1 MRKVSYSCITKV
13 RLVDYFSQKF
23 GFSVFISNFPNRSF
37 QLSIF
42 SALIV
47 LFFFSLP
54 SRVWSQEY
62 KPRAVV
68 MGLNMS
74 PTPEFSEQIL
84 LHNLRKEL
92 ARTYDFSDQSSFEQV
107 LQKIRQ
113 STNKQSCLHLKCIL
127 KILKIFPQTSLFL
140 LKSIPKETRL
150 TLVLIGE
157 NRKWRVKHEACLECR
172 LTQQDMLK
180 SIVLRME
187 SYTVHPTA
195 MLDLKPEQ
203 PSKSSSPEYSLKKEE
218 SDQKIKTEVTNFA
231 PEPKINESKI
241 IPTRKA
247 MLPLE
252 LLKFKIAQRRYNQL
266 IWKNIKKDLM
276 FFRQKHRNRSSSNLK
291 TRLRLQIDQFGK
303 VIEQRLLKTSGSQKF
318 DKIIMDSVDQL
329 KLPPPMELLIRH
341 PPYVVTILI
350 QP

>member
-1 MRKVSYSCITKV
+1 
-13 RLVDYFSQKF
+13 
-23 GFSVFISNFPNRSF
+23 VFIAHYPNPSF
-37 QLSIF
+37 RLSIYTVLALCIF
-42 SALIV
+42 FLQTHSAWPRDI
-47 LFFFSLP
+47 LP
-54 SRVWSQEY
+54 N
-62 KPRAVV
+62 AVV
-68 MGLNMS
+68 MGLS
-74 PTPEFSEQIL
+74 DGSAPDVSEQIL

-92 ARTYDFSDQSSFEQV
+92 ALTYDFSDQSSFEQA
-107 LQKIRQ
+107 LQKRRQ
-113 STNKQSCLHLKCIL
+113 STNKQSCLQLKCIL
-127 KILKIFPQTSLFL
+127 KILKNYPQTSLFL
-140 LKSIPKETRL
+140 LKSIPSETRL

-180 SIVLRME
+180 SIVLRMG
-187 SYTVHPTA
+187 SYSVHPTA
-195 MLDLKPEQ
+195 VLDLKPEQ
-203 PSKSSSPEYSLKKEE
+203 PSKSASPEYSLKKEE
-218 SDQKIKTEVTNFA
+218 PDQKIETEAANLI
-231 PEPKINESKI
+231 PEPKISESEI
-241 IPTRKA
+241 VPARKA

-276 FFRQKHRNRSSSNLK
+276 FFRQKHRNRSSRNLK

-303 VIEQRLLKTSGSQKF
+303 VIERRLLKTSGSQKF
-318 DKIIMDSVDQL
+318 DKIIMNSVDKL

>member
-1 MRKVSYSCITKV
+1 
-13 RLVDYFSQKF
+13 
-23 GFSVFISNFPNRSF
+23 VFISNFPNRSF

-150 TLVLIGE
+150 TLVLIGK

-195 MLDLKPEQ
+195 LLDLKPEQ

-218 SDQKIKTEVTNFA
+218 SDQKIKTEVINLT
-231 PEPKINESKI
+231 PEPKISESKI
-241 IPTRKA
+241 VPARKA

>member
-1 MRKVSYSCITKV
+1 
-13 RLVDYFSQKF
+13 
-23 GFSVFISNFPNRSF
+23 VFIAHYPNPSF
-37 QLSIF
+37 RFSIYTVLALCIF
-42 SALIV
+42 FLQTHSAWPRDI
-47 LFFFSLP
+47 LP
-54 SRVWSQEY
+54 H
-62 KPRAVV
+62 AVV
-68 MGLNMS
+68 LGLS
-74 PTPEFSEQIL
+74 DGSAPDVSEQIL

-92 ARTYDFSDQSSFEQV
+92 ARTYDFSDQSSFEQA
-107 LQKIRQ
+107 LQKLRQ
-113 STNKQSCLHLKCIL
+113 STNKQSCLQLKCIL
-127 KILKIFPQTSLFL
+127 KILKNFPQTSLFL
-140 LKSIPKETRL
+140 LKSIPRETRL

-180 SIVLRME
+180 SIVLRMS
-187 SYTVHPTA
+187 SYSVHPTA
-195 MLDLKPEQ
+195 VLDLKPEQ

-218 SDQKIKTEVTNFA
+218 PDQKIETEVTYLI
-231 PEPKINESKI
+231 PEPKISESEI
-241 IPTRKA
+241 VPARKG

-276 FFRQKHRNRSSSNLK
+276 FFRQKHRNRSSRNLK

-303 VIEQRLLKTSGSQKF
+303 VIERRLLKTSGSQKF

>member
-1 MRKVSYSCITKV
+1 MFIAHYPNPSFRFSIYTVLALCIFFLQTH
-13 RLVDYFSQKF
+13 
-23 GFSVFISNFPNRSF
+23 
-37 QLSIF
+37 
-42 SALIV
+42 SAWPRDI
-47 LFFFSLP
+47 LP
-54 SRVWSQEY
+54 H
-62 KPRAVV
+62 AVV
-68 MGLNMS
+68 FGLS
-74 PTPEFSEQIL
+74 DGSAPDVSEQIL

-92 ARTYDFSDQSSFEQV
+92 ARTYDFSDQSSFEQA
-107 LQKIRQ
+107 LQKLRQ
-113 STNKQSCLHLKCIL
+113 STNKQSCLQLKCIL
-127 KILKIFPQTSLFL
+127 KILKNFQQTSLFL
-140 LKSIPKETRL
+140 LKSIARETRL

-187 SYTVHPTA
+187 SYSVHPTA

-203 PSKSSSPEYSLKKEE
+203 PSKSSSQEYSLKKEE
-218 SDQKIKTEVTNFA
+218 SDQKIKTEVTNLA
-231 PEPKINESKI
+231 PEPKISESKI
-241 IPTRKA
+241 VPARKA

-276 FFRQKHRNRSSSNLK
+276 FFRQKHRNRSSRNLK

-303 VIEQRLLKTSGSQKF
+303 VIERRLLKTSGSQKF

>member
-1 MRKVSYSCITKV
+1 MFIAHYPNPSFRFSIYTVLALCIFFLQTH
-13 RLVDYFSQKF
+13 
-23 GFSVFISNFPNRSF
+23 
-37 QLSIF
+37 
-42 SALIV
+42 SAWPRDI
-47 LFFFSLP
+47 LP
-54 SRVWSQEY
+54 H
-62 KPRAVV
+62 AVV
-68 MGLNMS
+68 LGLS
-74 PTPEFSEQIL
+74 DGSAPDVSEQIL

-92 ARTYDFSDQSSFEQV
+92 ARTYDFSDQSSFEQA
-107 LQKIRQ
+107 LQKLRQ
-113 STNKQSCLHLKCIL
+113 STNKQSCLQLKCIL
-127 KILKIFPQTSLFL
+127 KILKNYPQTSLFL
-140 LKSIPKETRL
+140 LKSIPSETRL

-180 SIVLRME
+180 SIVLRMG
-187 SYTVHPTA
+187 SYSVHPTA
-195 MLDLKPEQ
+195 VLDLKPEK
-203 PSKSSSPEYSLKKEE
+203 PSESSSPEYSLKKEE
-218 SDQKIKTEVTNFA
+218 SDQKIETEVTNLI
-231 PEPKINESKI
+231 PEPKISESEI
-241 IPTRKA
+241 VPPRKA

-303 VIEQRLLKTSGSQKF
+303 VIERRLLKTSGSQKF

>member
-150 TLVLIGE
+150 TLVLIGK

-218 SDQKIKTEVTNFA
+218 SDQKIKTKVINLT
-231 PEPKINESKI
+231 PEPKISESKI
-241 IPTRKA
+241 VPARKA

-303 VIEQRLLKTSGSQKF
+303 VIERRLLKTSGSQKF

>member
-1 MRKVSYSCITKV
+1 MFITHYPNPSFRFSIYTVLALCIFFLQTH
-13 RLVDYFSQKF
+13 
-23 GFSVFISNFPNRSF
+23 
-37 QLSIF
+37 
-42 SALIV
+42 SAWPRDI
-47 LFFFSLP
+47 LP
-54 SRVWSQEY
+54 H
-62 KPRAVV
+62 AVV
-68 MGLNMS
+68 LGLS
-74 PTPEFSEQIL
+74 DGSVPDVSEQIL

-92 ARTYDFSDQSSFEQV
+92 ARTYDFSDQSSFEQA
-107 LQKIRQ
+107 LQKLRQ
-113 STNKQSCLHLKCIL
+113 STNKQSCLQLKCIL
-127 KILKIFPQTSLFL
+127 KILKNFPQTSLFL
-140 LKSIPKETRL
+140 LKSIPRETRL

-180 SIVLRME
+180 SIVLRMG
-187 SYTVHPTA
+187 SYSVHPTA
-195 MLDLKPEQ
+195 VLDLKPEQ
-203 PSKSSSPEYSLKKEE
+203 PSKSASPEYSLKKEE
-218 SDQKIKTEVTNFA
+218 PDQKIETEVTNLI
-231 PEPKINESKI
+231 PEPKISESEI
-241 IPTRKA
+241 VPARKA

-276 FFRQKHRNRSSSNLK
+276 FFRQKHRNRSSRNLK

-303 VIEQRLLKTSGSQKF
+303 VIERRLLKTSGSQKF

>member
-1 MRKVSYSCITKV
+1 M
-13 RLVDYFSQKF
+13 
-23 GFSVFISNFPNRSF
+23 FIAHYPNPSF
-37 QLSIF
+37 RLSIYTVLALCIF
-42 SALIV
+42 FLQTHSAWPRDI
-47 LFFFSLP
+47 LP
-54 SRVWSQEY
+54 H
-62 KPRAVV
+62 AVV
-68 MGLNMS
+68 MGFS
-74 PTPEFSEQIL
+74 SGSAPKISEQIL

-92 ARTYDFSDQSSFEQV
+92 ARTYDFSDQSSFEQA
-107 LQKIRQ
+107 LQKLRQ
-113 STNKQSCLHLKCIL
+113 STNKQSCLQLKCIL
-127 KILKIFPQTSLFL
+127 KILKNFPQTSLFL
-140 LKSIPKETRL
+140 LKSIPRETRL

-180 SIVLRME
+180 SIVLRMG
-187 SYTVHPTA
+187 SYSVHPTA
-195 MLDLKPEQ
+195 VLDLKPEK
-203 PSKSSSPEYSLKKEE
+203 PSESSSPEYSLKKEE
-218 SDQKIKTEVTNFA
+218 PDQKIETEVTNFI
-231 PEPKINESKI
+231 PEPKISESEI
-241 IPTRKA
+241 VPARKA

-276 FFRQKHRNRSSSNLK
+276 FFRQKHRNRSSRNLK

-303 VIEQRLLKTSGSQKF
+303 VIERRLLKTSGSQKF

>member
-1 MRKVSYSCITKV
+1 
-13 RLVDYFSQKF
+13 
-23 GFSVFISNFPNRSF
+23 
-37 QLSIF
+37 
-42 SALIV
+42 
-47 LFFFSLP
+47 
-54 SRVWSQEY
+54 
-62 KPRAVV
+62 

-92 ARTYDFSDQSSFEQV
+92 ARTYDISDQSSFEQA
-107 LQKIRQ
+107 LQKLRQ
-113 STNKQSCLHLKCIL
+113 STNKHSCLHLKCIL

-140 LKSIPKETRL
+140 LKSIPRETRL

-203 PSKSSSPEYSLKKEE
+203 SSKSSSPEYSSKKEE
-218 SDQKIKTEVTNFA
+218 SDQKIKTEVTNLT
-231 PEPKINESKI
+231 PEPKNSESKI
-241 IPTRKA
+241 VPARKA

-276 FFRQKHRNRSSSNLK
+276 FFRQKHRNRSSRNLK

-303 VIEQRLLKTSGSQKF
+303 VIERRLLKTSGSQKF

>member
-1 MRKVSYSCITKV
+1 MFIAHYPNPSFRFSIYTVLALCIFFLQTH
-13 RLVDYFSQKF
+13 
-23 GFSVFISNFPNRSF
+23 
-37 QLSIF
+37 
-42 SALIV
+42 SAWPRDIL
-47 LFFFSLP
+47 
-54 SRVWSQEY
+54 
-62 KPRAVV
+62 PRAVV
-68 MGLNMS
+68 MGLNTS
-74 PTPEFSEQIL
+74 STPEFSEQIL

-92 ARTYDFSDQSSFEQV
+92 ARTYDFSDQSSFEQA
-107 LQKIRQ
+107 LQKLRQ
-113 STNKQSCLHLKCIL
+113 STNKQSCLQLKCIL
-127 KILKIFPQTSLFL
+127 KILKNFPQTSLFL
-140 LKSIPKETRL
+140 LKSIPRETRL

-180 SIVLRME
+180 SIVLRMG
-187 SYTVHPTA
+187 SYSVHPTA
-195 MLDLKPEQ
+195 VLDLKPEQ

-218 SDQKIKTEVTNFA
+218 SDQKIKTEVTNLI
-231 PEPKINESKI
+231 PEPKISESEI
-241 IPTRKA
+241 VPARKA

-276 FFRQKHRNRSSSNLK
+276 FFRQKHRNRSSRNLK

-303 VIEQRLLKTSGSQKF
+303 VIERRLLKTSGSQKF

>member
-1 MRKVSYSCITKV
+1 MFIAHYPNPSFRFSIYTVLALCIFFLQTH
-13 RLVDYFSQKF
+13 
-23 GFSVFISNFPNRSF
+23 
-37 QLSIF
+37 
-42 SALIV
+42 SAWSRDI
-47 LFFFSLP
+47 LP
-54 SRVWSQEY
+54 H
-62 KPRAVV
+62 AVV
-68 MGLNMS
+68 MGLS
-74 PTPEFSEQIL
+74 DGSAPDVSEQIL

-92 ARTYDFSDQSSFEQV
+92 ARTYDFSDQSSFEQA
-107 LQKIRQ
+107 LQKMRQ
-113 STNKQSCLHLKCIL
+113 TNDKQSCLQLKCIL
-127 KILKIFPQTSLFL
+127 KILKNFPQTSLFL
-140 LKSIPKETRL
+140 LKSIPRETRL

-180 SIVLRME
+180 SIVLRMG
-187 SYTVHPTA
+187 SYTGHSTA
-195 MLDLKPEQ
+195 MLNLKPEQ
-203 PSKSSSPEYSLKKEE
+203 PSKSASPEYSLKKEE
-218 SDQKIKTEVTNFA
+218 PDQKIEAEVTNLI
-231 PEPKINESKI
+231 PEPKISESEI
-241 IPTRKA
+241 VPARKA

-276 FFRQKHRNRSSSNLK
+276 FFRQKHRNRSSRNLK

-303 VIEQRLLKTSGSQKF
+303 VIERRLLKTSGSQKF

>member
-1 MRKVSYSCITKV
+1 M
-13 RLVDYFSQKF
+13 
-23 GFSVFISNFPNRSF
+23 
-37 QLSIF
+37 
-42 SALIV
+42 
-47 LFFFSLP
+47 
-54 SRVWSQEY
+54 
-62 KPRAVV
+62 
-68 MGLNMS
+68 
-74 PTPEFSEQIL
+74 
-84 LHNLRKEL
+84 
-92 ARTYDFSDQSSFEQV
+92 
-107 LQKIRQ
+107 
-113 STNKQSCLHLKCIL
+113 
-127 KILKIFPQTSLFL
+127 FL
-140 LKSIPKETRL
+140 LKSIPRETRL

-187 SYTVHPTA
+187 SYTGHPTS

-203 PSKSSSPEYSLKKEE
+203 PSKSSSLEYSLKKEE
-218 SDQKIKTEVTNFA
+218 SDQKIKTKVINLT
-231 PEPKINESKI
+231 PEPKISESKI
-241 IPTRKA
+241 VPARKA

-303 VIEQRLLKTSGSQKF
+303 VIERRLLKTSGSQKF

>member
-1 MRKVSYSCITKV
+1 
-13 RLVDYFSQKF
+13 
-23 GFSVFISNFPNRSF
+23 VFIAHYPNPSF
-37 QLSIF
+37 RFSIYTVLALCIF
-42 SALIV
+42 FLQTHSALPMGI
-47 LFFFSLP
+47 LP
-54 SRVWSQEY
+54 H
-62 KPRAVV
+62 AVV
-68 MGLNMS
+68 MRLSDGS
-74 PTPEFSEQIL
+74 APDVSEQIL

-92 ARTYDFSDQSSFEQV
+92 ARTYDFSDQSSFEQA
-107 LQKIRQ
+107 LQKRRQ
-113 STNKQSCLHLKCIL
+113 STNKQSCLQLKCIL
-127 KILKIFPQTSLFL
+127 KILKNFPQTSLFL
-140 LKSIPKETRL
+140 FKSIPRETRL

-180 SIVLRME
+180 SIVLRMG
-187 SYTVHPTA
+187 SYSAHPTA
-195 MLDLKPEQ
+195 VLDLKPEQ
-203 PSKSSSPEYSLKKEE
+203 PSESSSPEYSLKKEE
-218 SDQKIKTEVTNFA
+218 SDQKIETEVTNLI
-231 PEPKINESKI
+231 PEPKISESEI
-241 IPTRKA
+241 APARKG

-276 FFRQKHRNRSSSNLK
+276 FFRQKHRNRSSRNLK
-291 TRLRLQIDQFGK
+291 TRLRLQIDPFGK
-303 VIEQRLLKTSGSQKF
+303 VIERRLLKTSGSQKF

>member
-1 MRKVSYSCITKV
+1 MFIAHYPNPSFRFSIYTVLALCIFFLQTH
-13 RLVDYFSQKF
+13 
-23 GFSVFISNFPNRSF
+23 
-37 QLSIF
+37 
-42 SALIV
+42 SAWPRDI
-47 LFFFSLP
+47 LP
-54 SRVWSQEY
+54 H
-62 KPRAVV
+62 AVV
-68 MGLNMS
+68 LGLS
-74 PTPEFSEQIL
+74 DGSAPDVSEQIL

-92 ARTYDFSDQSSFEQV
+92 ARTYDFSDQFSFEQA
-107 LQKIRQ
+107 LQKRRQ
-113 STNKQSCLHLKCIL
+113 STNKQSCLQLKCIL
-127 KILKIFPQTSLFL
+127 KILKNFPQTSLFL
-140 LKSIPKETRL
+140 LKSIPRETRL

-180 SIVLRME
+180 SIVLRMG
-187 SYTVHPTA
+187 SYSVHPTA

-218 SDQKIKTEVTNFA
+218 SDQKIKTEVTNLA
-231 PEPKINESKI
+231 PEPKISESKI
-241 IPTRKA
+241 VPARKA

-276 FFRQKHRNRSSSNLK
+276 FFRQKHRNRSSRNLK

-303 VIEQRLLKTSGSQKF
+303 VIERRLLKTSGSQKF

>member
-1 MRKVSYSCITKV
+1 
-13 RLVDYFSQKF
+13 
-23 GFSVFISNFPNRSF
+23 VFISNFPNRSF

-84 LHNLRKEL
+84 LHNLREEL

-150 TLVLIGE
+150 TLVLIGK

-218 SDQKIKTEVTNFA
+218 SDQKIKTEVTNLTH
-231 PEPKINESKI
+231 EPKISESKI
-241 IPTRKA
+241 VPARKA

>member
-150 TLVLIGE
+150 TLVLIGK

-218 SDQKIKTEVTNFA
+218 SDQKIKTEVTNLT
-231 PEPKINESKI
+231 PEPKISESKI
-241 IPTRKA
+241 VPARKA

>member
-107 LQKIRQ
+107 LQKMRQ

-218 SDQKIKTEVTNFA
+218 SDQKIKTKVINLT
-231 PEPKINESKI
+231 PEPKISESKI
-241 IPTRKA
+241 VPARKA

-303 VIEQRLLKTSGSQKF
+303 VIERRLLKTSGSQKF

>member
-1 MRKVSYSCITKV
+1 
-13 RLVDYFSQKF
+13 
-23 GFSVFISNFPNRSF
+23 VFIAHYPNPSF
-37 QLSIF
+37 RFAIYTVLALCIF
-42 SALIV
+42 FVQTHSACPRDI
-47 LFFFSLP
+47 LP
-54 SRVWSQEY
+54 H
-62 KPRAVV
+62 AVV
-68 MGLNMS
+68 MGLS
-74 PTPEFSEQIL
+74 DGSAPDVSEQIL

-92 ARTYDFSDQSSFEQV
+92 ARTYDFSDQSSFEQA
-107 LQKIRQ
+107 LQKLRQ
-113 STNKQSCLHLKCIL
+113 STNKQSCLQLKCIL
-127 KILKIFPQTSLFL
+127 KILKNFPQTSLFL
-140 LKSIPKETRL
+140 LKSIPRETRL

-157 NRKWRVKHEACLECR
+157 NRKWRVKHESCLECR

-180 SIVLRME
+180 SIVLRMG
-187 SYTVHPTA
+187 SYSVHPTA
-195 MLDLKPEQ
+195 VLDLKPEQ

-218 SDQKIKTEVTNFA
+218 PDQKIKTEVTNLI
-231 PEPKINESKI
+231 PEPKISESEI
-241 IPTRKA
+241 VPARKA

-276 FFRQKHRNRSSSNLK
+276 FFRQKHRNRSSRNLK
-291 TRLRLQIDQFGK
+291 TRLRLQIDPFGK
-303 VIEQRLLKTSGSQKF
+303 VIERRLLKTSGSQKF

>member
-1 MRKVSYSCITKV
+1 M
-13 RLVDYFSQKF
+13 L
-23 GFSVFISNFPNRSF
+23 ISNFPNRSF

-84 LHNLRKEL
+84 LHNLREEL

-150 TLVLIGE
+150 TLVLIGK

-218 SDQKIKTEVTNFA
+218 SDQKIKTEVTNLTH
-231 PEPKINESKI
+231 EPKISESKI
-241 IPTRKA
+241 VPARKA

>member
-1 MRKVSYSCITKV
+1 
-13 RLVDYFSQKF
+13 
-23 GFSVFISNFPNRSF
+23 VFISNFPNRSF

-150 TLVLIGE
+150 TLVLIGK

-218 SDQKIKTEVTNFA
+218 SDQKIKTEVTNLT
-231 PEPKINESKI
+231 PEPKISESKI
-241 IPTRKA
+241 VPARKA

>member
-1 MRKVSYSCITKV
+1 M
-13 RLVDYFSQKF
+13 
-23 GFSVFISNFPNRSF
+23 FIAHYPNPSF
-37 QLSIF
+37 RLSIYTVLALCIF
-42 SALIV
+42 FLQTHSAWPRDI
-47 LFFFSLP
+47 LP
-54 SRVWSQEY
+54 H
-62 KPRAVV
+62 AVV
-68 MGLNMS
+68 MRFSDGS
-74 PTPEFSEQIL
+74 APKISEQIL

-92 ARTYDFSDQSSFEQV
+92 ARTYDFSDQSSFEQA
-107 LQKIRQ
+107 LQKLRQ
-113 STNKQSCLHLKCIL
+113 STNKQSCLQLKCIL
-127 KILKIFPQTSLFL
+127 KILKNFPQTSLFL
-140 LKSIPKETRL
+140 LKSIPRETRL

-172 LTQQDMLK
+172 LTQQDKLK
-180 SIVLRME
+180 SIVFRMG
-187 SYTVHPTA
+187 SYSVHPTA
-195 MLDLKPEQ
+195 VLDLKPEK
-203 PSKSSSPEYSLKKEE
+203 PSESSSPEYSLKKEE
-218 SDQKIKTEVTNFA
+218 SDQKIETEVTNLI
-231 PEPKINESKI
+231 PEPKISESEI
-241 IPTRKA
+241 VPPRKA

-303 VIEQRLLKTSGSQKF
+303 VIERRLLKTSGSQKF

>member
-1 MRKVSYSCITKV
+1 M
-13 RLVDYFSQKF
+13 
-23 GFSVFISNFPNRSF
+23 FISNFPNRSF

-42 SALIV
+42 FALIV

-68 MGLNMS
+68 MGLNMG

-150 TLVLIGE
+150 TLVLIGK
-157 NRKWRVKHEACLECR
+157 NRKWRVKHEACLKCR

-187 SYTVHPTA
+187 GYTVHPTA
-195 MLDLKPEQ
+195 LLDLKPEQ

-218 SDQKIKTEVTNFA
+218 SDQKIKTEVINLT
-231 PEPKINESKI
+231 PEPKISESKI
-241 IPTRKA
+241 VPARKA

-276 FFRQKHRNRSSSNLK
+276 FFRQKHSNRSSSNLK

>member
-1 MRKVSYSCITKV
+1 
-13 RLVDYFSQKF
+13 
-23 GFSVFISNFPNRSF
+23 VFISNFPNRSF

-107 LQKIRQ
+107 LQKMRQ

-218 SDQKIKTEVTNFA
+218 SDQKIKTKVINLT
-231 PEPKINESKI
+231 PEPKISESKI
-241 IPTRKA
+241 VPARKA

-303 VIEQRLLKTSGSQKF
+303 VIERRLLKTSGSQKF

>member
-1 MRKVSYSCITKV
+1 
-13 RLVDYFSQKF
+13 
-23 GFSVFISNFPNRSF
+23 VFIAHHPNPSF
-37 QLSIF
+37 RLSIYTVLALCIF
-42 SALIV
+42 FLQTHSAWPRDIL
-47 LFFFSLP
+47 
-54 SRVWSQEY
+54 
-62 KPRAVV
+62 PRAVV
-68 MGLNMS
+68 MGLNTS
-74 PTPEFSEQIL
+74 PTPELSEQIL

-92 ARTYDFSDQSSFEQV
+92 AWTYNFSDQSSFEQA
-107 LQKIRQ
+107 LQKLRQ
-113 STNKQSCLHLKCIL
+113 STNKQSCLQLKCIL
-127 KILKIFPQTSLFL
+127 KILNNFPQTSLFL
-140 LKSIPKETRL
+140 LKSIPSETRL

-180 SIVLRME
+180 SIVLLMG
-187 SYTVHPTA
+187 SYSAHPTA
-195 MLDLKPEQ
+195 VLDLKPEQ
-203 PSKSSSPEYSLKKEE
+203 PSKSASPENSLKKEE
-218 SDQKIKTEVTNFA
+218 HDQQIKTEVTNLI
-231 PEPKINESKI
+231 PEPKIIESEI
-241 IPTRKA
+241 VPARKA

-276 FFRQKHRNRSSSNLK
+276 FFRQKHRNQSSRNLK

-303 VIEQRLLKTSGSQKF
+303 VIERRLLKTSGSQKF

>member
-1 MRKVSYSCITKV
+1 
-13 RLVDYFSQKF
+13 
-23 GFSVFISNFPNRSF
+23 
-37 QLSIF
+37 
-42 SALIV
+42 
-47 LFFFSLP
+47 
-54 SRVWSQEY
+54 
-62 KPRAVV
+62 
-68 MGLNMS
+68 
-74 PTPEFSEQIL
+74 
-84 LHNLRKEL
+84 
-92 ARTYDFSDQSSFEQV
+92 
-107 LQKIRQ
+107 
-113 STNKQSCLHLKCIL
+113 L
-127 KILKIFPQTSLFL
+127 KILKNFPQTSLFL
-140 LKSIPKETRL
+140 LKSIPSETRL

-187 SYTVHPTA
+187 SYSVHPTA

-218 SDQKIKTEVTNFA
+218 SDQKIKTEVTNLA
-231 PEPKINESKI
+231 PEPKISESEI
-241 IPTRKA
+241 VPPRKA

-276 FFRQKHRNRSSSNLK
+276 FFRQKHRNRSSRNLK

-303 VIEQRLLKTSGSQKF
+303 VIERRLLKTSGSQKF

>member
-1 MRKVSYSCITKV
+1 
-13 RLVDYFSQKF
+13 
-23 GFSVFISNFPNRSF
+23 VFIAHYPNPSF
-37 QLSIF
+37 RLSIYTVLALCIF
-42 SALIV
+42 FLQTHSAWPRDI
-47 LFFFSLP
+47 LP
-54 SRVWSQEY
+54 H
-62 KPRAVV
+62 AVV
-68 MGLNMS
+68 MGLS
-74 PTPEFSEQIL
+74 DGSAPKISEQIL

-92 ARTYDFSDQSSFEQV
+92 ARTYDFSDQSSFEQA
-107 LQKIRQ
+107 LQKLRE
-113 STNKQSCLHLKCIL
+113 STNKQSCLQLKCIL
-127 KILKIFPQTSLFL
+127 KILKHFPQTSLFL

-172 LTQQDMLK
+172 LNQQNMLR
-180 SIVLRME
+180 SIVLRMG
-187 SYTVHPTA
+187 SYFVHPTA

-203 PSKSSSPEYSLKKEE
+203 PSESSSPEYSLKKEE
-218 SDQKIKTEVTNFA
+218 PDQKIKTEVTNLI
-231 PEPKINESKI
+231 PEPKISESEI
-241 IPTRKA
+241 VPARKA

-276 FFRQKHRNRSSSNLK
+276 FFRQKHRNRSSRNLK

-303 VIEQRLLKTSGSQKF
+303 VIERRLLKTSGSQKF